1 MRLSPLPR
9 LPALVSL
16 AGLMLVI
23 AGCATHPVTG
33 RSQLMIMPEGQAN
46 QMAYQAYSRMARE
59 KSTLPASHV
68 ASQRVQRIT
77 QRIVPQAVRVYP
89 QAGGWQWESRVFR
102 DDSVNAFAMAGGK
115 VGINTGMLDKIQPS
129 DDELAQVIAHE
140 VAHALSGHTREKMS
154 MAMTQQMGLSVASA
168 IGGLD
173 ARTAEMAQQVAAV
186 AVDLPFS
193 RRMELEADE
202 VGLLLAARAG
212 YDPRAAV
219 SLWRKM
225 QAQGGGGGPE
235 WLSTHPSSGN
245 RIQALERAIPAVMP
259 EYRRATGG

>member
-1 MRLSPLPR
+1 MRVPR
-9 LPALVSL
+9 LPMAVTL
-16 AGLMLVI
+16 AGALLVT

-46 QMAYQAYSRMARE
+46 QMAYQAYSQMTE
-59 KSTLPASHV
+59 QKPTLPASHP

-77 QRIVPQAVRVYP
+77 QRIVPQAIRVYP

-102 DDSVNAFAMAGGK
+102 DDSINAFAMAGGK

-168 IGGLD
+168 LGGLD
-173 ARTAEMAQQVAAV
+173 GRTAAMAQQVATV

-212 YDPRAAV
+212 YDPHAAV
-219 SLWRKM
+219 SLWQKM
-225 QAQGGGGGPE
+225 QARGGGGGPE
-235 WLSTHPSSGN
+235 WLSTHPNSSN
-245 RIQALERAIPAVMP
+245 RIQALERAIPSVMP
-259 EYRRATGG
+259 EYRRATGR

>member
-1 MRLSPLPR
+1 MRFPFLAAVLGVT
-9 LPALVSL
+9 LV
-16 AGLMLVI
+16 A
-23 AGCATHPVTG
+23 AGCATNPVTG

-46 QMAYQAYSRMARE
+46 QMAYQAYSKMAQERP
-59 KSTLPASHV
+59 TLATSHP

-77 QRIVPQAVRVYP
+77 FRIVPQAVRIYP
-89 QAGGWQWESRVFR
+89 QAAGWQWESRVFR
-102 DDSVNAFAMAGGK
+102 DDSINAFAMAGGK
-115 VGINTGMLDKIQPS
+115 VGINTGMLDKLQPT

-168 IGGLD
+168 LGGLD
-173 ARTAEMAQQVAAV
+173 AQTAAMAQQVATV
-186 AVDLPFS
+186 AIHLPFS

-202 VGLLLAARAG
+202 IGLLLAARAG
-212 YDPRAAV
+212 YHPNAAV

-225 QAQGGGGGPE
+225 QAKGGGGGPE
-235 WLSTHPSSGN
+235 WLSTHPDSGN

-259 EYRRATGG
+259 DYRRATGN

>member
-1 MRLSPLPR
+1 MRLPFVVSVLG
-9 LPALVSL
+9 LSLV
-16 AGLMLVI
+16 V

-46 QMAYQAYSRMARE
+46 QMAYQAYTQMARE
-59 KSTLPASHV
+59 KSTLPASDP

-89 QAGGWQWESRVFR
+89 QASDWRWESRVFR
-102 DDSVNAFAMAGGK
+102 DDSINAFAMAGGK
-115 VGINTGMLDKIQPS
+115 VGINTGMLNKLRPT

-168 IGGLD
+168 LGGLD
-173 ARTAEMAQQVAAV
+173 SQTAAMAQQVATV
-186 AVDLPFS
+186 AIDLPFS

-225 QAQGGGGGPE
+225 QANGGGGGPE
-235 WLSTHPSSGN
+235 WLSTHPDSGS
-245 RIQALERAIPAVMP
+245 RIQALERAIPRVMP
-259 EYRRATGG
+259 EYRRATGR

>member
-1 MRLSPLPR
+1 MRLPR
-9 LPALVSL
+9 LPIAISL
-16 AGLMLVI
+16 ASVLLAT

-46 QMAYQAYSRMARE
+46 QMAYQAYSQMTRQRPM
-59 KSTLPASHV
+59 LPTSHA

-77 QRIVPQAVRVYP
+77 WRIVPQAIRVYP
-89 QAGGWQWESRVFR
+89 QAAEWQWESRVFR
-102 DDSVNAFAMAGGK
+102 DDSINAFAMAGGK
-115 VGINTGMLDKIQPS
+115 VGVNTGMLDRIRPS

-140 VAHALSGHTREKMS
+140 IAHALSGHTREKMS
-154 MAMTQQMGLSVASA
+154 MAMTQQMGFSVASA
-168 IGGLD
+168 LGGLD
-173 ARTAEMAQQVAAV
+173 ARTAEMARQVATV

-225 QAQGGGGGPE
+225 QAKGGGGGPE

-245 RIQALERAIPAVMP
+245 RIQALERAIPSVMP
-259 EYRRATGG
+259 EYRRATGR

>member
-1 MRLSPLPR
+1 MRLPF
-9 LPALVSL
+9 AISL
-16 AGLMLVI
+16 LGLSLMV

-33 RSQLMIMPEGQAN
+33 RSQLMIMPADQAN
-46 QMAYQAYSRMARE
+46 QMAYQAYSQMARE
-59 KSTLPASHV
+59 KPTLSASSS

-89 QAGGWQWESRVFR
+89 QAAGWQWESRVFR
-102 DDSVNAFAMAGGK
+102 DDSINAFAMAGGK
-115 VGINTGMLDKIQPS
+115 VGINTGMLNKLQPT

-168 IGGLD
+168 LGGLD
-173 ARTAEMAQQVAAV
+173 SQTAAMAQQVATV
-186 AVDLPFS
+186 AIDLPFS

-225 QAQGGGGGPE
+225 QTHAGGHGPE
-235 WLSTHPSSGN
+235 WLSTHPASDN
-245 RIQALERAIPAVMP
+245 RIQALERALPRVMP
-259 EYRRATGG
+259 EYRRATGR

>member
-1 MRLSPLPR
+1 MHVPF
-9 LPALVSL
+9 AVSL
-16 AGLMLVI
+16 LGVTLVI
-23 AGCATHPVTG
+23 AGCVTHPVTG

-46 QMAYQAYSRMARE
+46 QMAYQAYSQMAQE
-59 KSTLPASHV
+59 KPTLPASHP
-68 ASQRVQRIT
+68 ASQRIQRIT

-89 QAGGWQWESRVFR
+89 PAGGWRWESRVFR

-115 VGINTGMLDKIQPS
+115 VGINTGMLDKLQPS

-140 VAHALSGHTREKMS
+140 IAHALSGHTREKMS

-168 IGGLD
+168 LGGLD
-173 ARTAEMAQQVAAV
+173 AQTAAMAQQVATV
-186 AVDLPFS
+186 AIDLPFS

-212 YDPRAAV
+212 YDPHAAI

-225 QAQGGGGGPE
+225 QAVGGGGGPE
-235 WLSTHPSSGN
+235 WLSTHPGSGN

-259 EYRRATGG
+259 EYRRATGR